1 MLTITCPFC
10 GSTSCNEI
18 SSENNQYDCLSCG
31 KYQLDCKA
39 EDVTGLPD
47 INADKICDFA
57 GYLLETN
64 RLSPNFRNIY
74 ITTDDFENEV
84 YGSGICPKTTMQK
97 IDKLLLNLYKY
108 SSDPIKSFDY
118 IADQG
123 IAGSLNEGYISDMAF
138 FNHVTYPIC
147 YSKDYRELA
156 QILVLCYE
164 SGYLT
169 FDLNG
174 RKSDVKKAI
183 LGLYEGTYMFRF
195 TIEGMKRAESL
206 ISSNVET
213 YQIFIACKFNNPDT
227 GVFREDFV
235 NSVKE
240 AAEKASNGKYHARIV
255 SEVEYNDGISD
266 QIKAE
271 IKRSKA
277 VIADY
282 TYENQGVYFEAGYAC
297 GLGIPVIRC
306 CEAQWANE
314 HGGVENAI
322 HFDERHNNLIL
333 WKSYKELQQR
343 IEDRIRNILM

>member
-1 MLTITCPFC
+1 MSTITCPFC
-10 GSTSCNEI
+10 GSDSCNEI
-18 SSENNQYDCLSCG
+18 SSENNQYDCPSCG

-39 EDVTGLPD
+39 EEVAGLPD
-47 INADKICDFA
+47 INADKLCDFA
-57 GYLLETN
+57 GYLHETN
-64 RLSPNFRNIY
+64 YLSPNYRNIN

-84 YGSGICPKTTMQK
+84 YSSGVCPKTTMQK
-97 IDKLLLNLYKY
+97 VDKLLLNLYKY
-108 SSDPIKSFDY
+108 SPDPIKSFYY
-118 IADQG
+118 ITEQG
-123 IAGSLNEGYISDMAF
+123 IAISNNEGIIYDMDDIA
-138 FNHVTYPIC
+138 HVAYPVC
-147 YSKDYRELA
+147 YAKHYRELA
-156 QILVLCYE
+156 QIIVLCHDSRYIIFDE
-164 SGYLT
+164 TGY
-169 FDLNG
+169 
-174 RKSDVKKAI
+174 KSKINNLI
-183 LGLYEGTYMFRF
+183 LALYEGTYMFRF

-240 AAEKASNGKYHARIV
+240 ATEKASNGKYHARIV

-306 CEAQWANE
+306 CEAQWAKD

-333 WKSYKELQQR
+333 WNSYKELQQR